1 MSGASAAPAS
11 GERLWQVDALRG
23 LMLVL
28 MTLTYLPT
36 RVASP
41 AGQPFG
47 FVSAAEGFVLLSG
60 FMAGMVYATRERREG
75 EQRMRAAFY
84 QRVWKIYLCQAA
96 LLLFLFSVVAL
107 IAVVVQQ
114 EAITGLMGYYLNDP
128 VRALVSAL
136 LLVYSPPLLDIL
148 PIYILFML
156 CSPVLLVHGLHSG
169 WGGILAVSVALWLG
183 AQFDLGSRVYEGF
196 AAGTGL
202 PLPPLHQTGSFK
214 VLAWQLLWVIGL
226 WMGAER
232 SVQPPK
238 PPLVFPRWLLGT
250 AIVVGSIG
258 FVWRHVVGQVP
269 IPGDAGL
276 NMLFDKWQLAPM
288 RMLNLFALLVLT
300 MHFAPWMARRLPR
313 LRFLETMGAA
323 SLPVFCTHLVLALL
337 ALALFGLPTPTRSW
351 GIDIGVLVVSFGV
364 LWGVALVSQE
374 MDRQAAAAKRKLQER
389 LKARG
394 RAPAAAPAS
403 AGP

>member
-1 MSGASAAPAS
+1 MSGASAPPAS

-28 MTLTYLPT
+28 MTLTHLPT

-136 LLVYSPPLLDIL
+136 LLV
-148 PIYILFML
+148 
-156 CSPVLLVHGLHSG
+156 
-169 WGGILAVSVALWLG
+169 
-183 AQFDLGSRVYEGF
+183 
-196 AAGTGL
+196 
-202 PLPPLHQTGSFK
+202 
-214 VLAWQLLWVIGL
+214 
-226 WMGAER
+226 
-232 SVQPPK
+232 
-238 PPLVFPRWLLGT
+238 
-250 AIVVGSIG
+250 
-258 FVWRHVVGQVP
+258 
-269 IPGDAGL
+269 
-276 NMLFDKWQLAPM
+276 
-288 RMLNLFALLVLT
+288 LT
-300 MHFAPWMARRLPR
+300 MHFAPWMAKRLPR

-337 ALALFGLPTPTRSW
+337 ALALFGLPTRVRHQTA
-351 GIDIGVLVVSFGV
+351 VLNHFG
-364 LWGVALVSQE
+364 
-374 MDRQAAAAKRKLQER
+374 D
-389 LKARG
+389 RG
-394 RAPAAAPAS
+394 RCRS
-403 AGP
+403 MT